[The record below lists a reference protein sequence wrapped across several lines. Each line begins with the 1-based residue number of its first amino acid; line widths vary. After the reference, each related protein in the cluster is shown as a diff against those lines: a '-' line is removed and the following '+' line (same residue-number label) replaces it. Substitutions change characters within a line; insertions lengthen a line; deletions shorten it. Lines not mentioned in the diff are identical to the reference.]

1 MPILPALLAASQLMS
16 LPAPSSQTC
25 AAIDVV
31 APEQR
36 RATRRRSFS
45 AARTLDLE
53 LRARM
58 RTMRQLSGDHVLR
71 LKLFTPRGYL
81 YQEMTVPFYREPPR
95 SKRTKHEVDAFEPTR
110 IVPGF
115 ARPVSVQ
122 KTRGVWRGRKRY
134 EQVTARLPV
143 AGTSIT
149 LGSLFGRWTVVPYL
163 DDEAAPCGRSRKFV
177 IRK

>member
-1 MPILPALLAASQLMS
+1 MPILHALLAASQLMS
-16 LPAPSSQTC
+16 LPAPSSRTC
-25 AAIDVV
+25 SAIDVV

-58 RTMRQLSGDHVLR
+58 RTMREVSGDHVLR

-81 YQEMTVPFYREPPR
+81 YQEITVPFHSDPPR
-95 SKRTKHEVDAFEPTR
+95 RWWRRHDSKDELKAFEPTR

-115 ARPVSVQ
+115 AQPVSVQ
-122 KTRGVWRGRKRY
+122 KTRHVWRGRKRY
-134 EQVTARLPV
+134 DQVAVRPGDGGALPRRR
-143 AGTSIT
+143 
-149 LGSLFGRWTVVPYL
+149 GRPVRPVPEVR
-163 DDEAAPCGRSRKFV
+163 DSQVSRAPRDAEL
-177 IRK
+177 